1 MGLSPFL
8 GSHHEGSHRDAAP
21 NPTGGLGMEGRE
33 ITFWSAGGLW
43 VNTLG
48 WSLSPGPGAGGFSSP
63 GLECCSAAQGWNAFC
78 YLEKANVNEWTE
90 G

>member
-1 MGLSPFL
+1 MGLSLFL
-8 GSHHEGSHRDAAP
+8 RSHHEGSRRDAAP
-21 NPTGGLGMEGRE
+21 NPTGGLGMGGRE

-48 WSLSPGPGAGGFSSP
+48 RSLSPGPGGGA
-63 GLECCSAAQGWNAFC
+63 SAAQGWNAFR
-78 YLEKANVNEWTE
+78 YLEKANMNEWTE